1 MSFRLLPVHPLSFG
15 RGRSAFF
22 CGMDQSATSTDSGLD
37 GYEASD
43 FLWATDQNVTAS
55 DSPVSLS
62 FKHRMSKMVV
72 RLMKGKDYD
81 GDIPEDAEVYIHNT
95 VPSATIDLSVGIVTR
110 NTHGTAQT
118 IKAKKVNK
126 DTIYGYRGTQRNPIQ
141 VL

>member
-1 MSFRLLPVHPLSFG
+1 MTGQSGIPPRKLYWDEGSFDVFAYYPYIPSLTGVDDLPFSVAL
-15 RGRSAFF
+15 
-22 CGMDQSATSTDSGLD
+22 DQSATSTDSGLD

-118 IKAKKVNK
+118 IKAEKS
-126 DTIYGYRGTQRNPIQ
+126 
-141 VL
+141 